1 MPFTL
6 AESRV
11 SVHLS
16 NRTNV
21 ALKYSVN
28 ILSRLRS
35 VEIALV
41 DVVIFRPSVES
52 VNFTIGEVHAV
63 GVDVVPG
70 IVLLGL
76 SSERLSV
83 NSSRLI

>member
-1 MPFTL
+1 MSFTL

-11 SVHLS
+11 SVHLR
-16 NRTNV
+16 NRTNM
-21 ALKYSVN
+21 AFKYSVN

-41 DVVIFRPSVES
+41 DVVIFRTSVKS
-52 VNFTIGEVHAV
+52 VNFTVGEVHAV

-70 IVLLGL
+70 VVL
-76 SSERLSV
+76 
-83 NSSRLI
+83 